1 MYYFLSPKVTA
12 VISAPIL
19 RMWEGIPPIP
29 WAGQGSASLG
39 DDAVTALQPR
49 EPSLEGPGGC
59 SALPSL
65 PCVPA
70 ITLAQF
76 NTAPPWP
83 PLATQ
88 PIGWPPRKLHGW
100 TSSSSFCLHPEHV
113 SDLFRTPLMARAAC
127 GSLFVCRVSGL
138 TPTAEGLLP
147 QQCSHGT
154 SKAFAFFYPCGSRI
168 LFSILCY
175 QFEVF
180 YLSLISS

>member
-1 MYYFLSPKVTA
+1 MLPFYGCGKGSHPSHGLGKDLPRWGMMLWLPCSPVSPPWRGLVGA
-12 VISAPIL
+12 V
-19 RMWEGIPPIP
+19 
-29 WAGQGSASLG
+29 
-39 DDAVTALQPR
+39 
-49 EPSLEGPGGC
+49 PSP
-59 SALPSL
+59 PSL

-147 QQCSHGT
+147 HQCSHGT
-154 SKAFAFFYPCGSRI
+154 SKTFAFFYPFGSRI